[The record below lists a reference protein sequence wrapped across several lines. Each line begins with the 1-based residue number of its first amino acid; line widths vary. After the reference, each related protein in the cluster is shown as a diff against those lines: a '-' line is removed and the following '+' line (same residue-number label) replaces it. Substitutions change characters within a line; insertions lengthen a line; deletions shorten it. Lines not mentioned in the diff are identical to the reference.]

1 MALSTPVHHSGVAYR
16 GGRLFESTAAHQS
29 TLNPHSATLADL
41 GELRFPHP
49 SAVSGLCHQSGG
61 SIVCSLRIVISAFFG
76 EGNPTEM
83 SVFSN
88 SSLDQRVRML
98 SSESHTPTM

>member
-1 MALSTPVHHSGVAYR
+1 MAVSTHIHRSGVAYR
-16 GGRLFESTAAHQS
+16 GGRSFESTAAQQS
-29 TLNPHSATLADL
+29 TLNPHSPTLAGL

-49 SAVSGLCHQSGG
+49 SALSGLSHHSGG
-61 SIVCSLRIVISAFFG
+61 SIVCSLRIVISASFG
-76 EGNPTEM
+76 EGNPTEV

-98 SSESHTPTM
+98 SSQSHTPTM